1 MWYFNADFSLKGVF
15 TMLGLLNIS
24 EAMSIALH
32 TCVWL
37 ADGGARFSS
46 VRTICEDLGF
56 SPNHSAKVVQQLVRA
71 GILETERGP
80 AGGARLARPAAE
92 ITALQVHAAVGGS
105 PEYTGCLL
113 KTGVCDGTGCL
124 LGKLLAQEN
133 KRLIAL
139 LNRTTLAS
147 VARSLKKDLPGNRA
161 MKKGA
166 PAGASPQEE

>member
-1 MWYFNADFSLKGVF
+1 
-15 TMLGLLNIS
+15 MLGLLNIS
-24 EAMSIALH
+24 ESMSIALH

-37 ADGGARFSS
+37 ADGGDRYRS
-46 VRTICEDLGF
+46 VRTISETLGF

-105 PEYTGCLL
+105 PEYIGCLL

-147 VARSLKKDLPGNRA
+147 AARSLKKDLPGNRA